1 MFLGCY
7 KTVIRI
13 CFCTSYWFFKYID
26 ASVVCTHDFVGAD
39 QSVPNEHF
47 SWHKIN
53 VSSCGN
59 ELGGGVTKK
68 DAKQRKGEARGKV
81 ICITFSD
88 ISGALKISLVAH
100 MSPAVDSCLS
110 T

>member
-1 MFLGCY
+1 MILVCY

-13 CFCTSYWFFKYID
+13 RFCTSYRFFKYTGVSL
-26 ASVVCTHDFVGAD
+26 ACTHDFVGAD

-68 DAKQRKGEARGKV
+68 GAKQRKGAARGKV
-81 ICITFSD
+81 IFTMFSN

-100 MSPAVDSCLS
+100 TPPTFACCLS

>member
-1 MFLGCY
+1 MCL
-7 KTVIRI
+7 
-13 CFCTSYWFFKYID
+13 
-26 ASVVCTHDFVGAD
+26 VCTHDFVGAD

-68 DAKQRKGEARGKV
+68 DAKQRKGAARGKV
-81 ICITFSD
+81 ICTTFSD

-100 MSPAVDSCLS
+100 TPPAIACYLF